1 MPHSVCVW
9 RGQRWRSAE
18 AVGAPGKAGTGLGG
32 GGDAVR
38 AGGDALRDEQ
48 GLGGKGGGGKA
59 IPTEG
64 ISLSGGTK

>member
-1 MPHSVCVW
+1 MEIS
-9 RGQRWRSAE
+9 RGRGSSWEGRDRI
-18 AVGAPGKAGTGLGG
+18 GR

>member
-1 MPHSVCVW
+1 MCGGGSGGDQQRPW
-9 RGQRWRSAE
+9 ELLGRQGQDWE
-18 AVGAPGKAGTGLGG
+18 